1 MSQISASRGT
11 SAAAVKADPE
21 HPEDQSSRGAP
32 LHRQF
37 AEVRVFGL
45 VHHLALARHEAPT
58 AILALAP
65 PIQMIIAQSRRVDP
79 FCRLDV
85 EFPRCQRA
93 SRATILA
100 CRAHHPDHLE
110 EEPAAGPSLTRL

>member
-11 SAAAVKADPE
+11 SAAAVKAA
-21 HPEDQSSRGAP
+21 EDQSSRGAP

-85 EFPRCQRA
+85 EFPRCQ
-93 SRATILA
+93 
-100 CRAHHPDHLE
+100 
-110 EEPAAGPSLTRL
+110 